1 MNPPRRKDTIM
12 RALTT
17 IFCLAIIAFTL
28 PATAQNLDQI
38 RQQMRD
44 RLDEVQALKAA
55 KTVGEDANG
64 YLHVL
69 GDVDAAG
76 KAVVE
81 AENVDRKVVY
91 TAIAAKTGS
100 DPTAVGKARAKTI
113 AESSAPGVMLQ
124 APDGT
129 WYEKK

>member
-1 MNPPRRKDTIM
+1 M
-12 RALTT
+12 RTLTT
-17 IFCLAIIAFTL
+17 ILCFAVIAFAL
-28 PATAQNLDQI
+28 PATAQNLDDM
-38 RQQMRD
+38 RQRMKE
-44 RLDEVQALKAA
+44 RLDEVQALKTA

-69 GDVDAAG
+69 GDVSAAG

-81 AENVDRKVVY
+81 AENADRKVVY
-91 TAIAAKTGS
+91 ASIAAKTGA
-100 DPTAVGKARAKTI
+100 DPAEVGKARAKTI
-113 AESSAPGVMLQ
+113 AQSTAPGVMLQ